1 MLNENAQIRRIAVK
15 RPAKLTEA
23 GVAATEAMQSGV
35 LDTYSLE
42 KGPDGM
48 IFVISSKHWSAQSET
63 IAQALTSL
71 LA

>member
-15 RPAKLTEA
+15 RREKLAEA
-23 GVAATEAMQSGV
+23 GIAATEAMQSGV

-42 KGPDGM
+42 NGPDGM
-48 IFVISSKHWSAQSET
+48 IFMISSRRWSAQSET
-63 IAQALTSL
+63 VAQALTSL